1 MLGKLAR
8 TLLVGAAVGSAVAAP
23 AASAASAASAAPD
36 PVHRVVA
43 KVAPKQF
50 FAGLV
55 NAKIRGAV
63 IDVLCPGP
71 ANLGHPLAHQTVQV
85 NQFLPPVT
93 PTTGYTGTAGTS
105 IGVWLNW
112 PAAAPPA
119 PVYVAT
125 LTSYR
130 SAPIPTSI
138 TVPCSGSGEMLFL
151 PSPGSSTVRAA
162 TVGLTFVNI
171 GV

>member
-8 TLLVGAAVGSAVAAP
+8 ALLIGAVVGSAVAVP
-23 AASAASAASAAPD
+23 AALAAPG
-36 PVHRVVA
+36 PAIHIVA

-55 NAKIRGAV
+55 NAKTHKAV
-63 IDVLCPGP
+63 LHVVCPGA
-71 ANLGHPLAHQTVQV
+71 ANFGHPLAHESVQV
-85 NQFLPPVT
+85 NLFLPPVT
-93 PTTGYTGTAGTS
+93 PAFGYTGTAGTS
-105 IGVWLNW
+105 IEVWLNW

-125 LTSYR
+125 FTSYR

-138 TVPCSGSGEMLFL
+138 KVPCSGSGEMLFL
-151 PSPGSSTVRAA
+151 PAPGSPTVKAA
-162 TVGLTFVNI
+162 TVDLTFVNI